1 MLSKHWIG
9 IFFGEN
15 ILRLILT
22 IICFFLLCTGVC
34 FSQDTS
40 ARYVSLAPSST
51 EILFAIGLDKEI
63 VGVSSY
69 CNYPQQARLK
79 EIVGTFSQPNIEKIV
94 SLKPDIVFC
103 AGIEQA
109 PVAAQLKRLGIKVA
123 VHEPK
128 NIKELLDSIKEIGG
142 LTAKQ
147 AQAEELVKK
156 MQQTIQ
162 EVNAKAAAIPLE
174 QRPWVFVE
182 YWNNPLMTAGPGS
195 FIDELITLAG
205 GRNIAYDAPR
215 AYCNFSPEEVL
226 SRNPGCIIL
235 AYMVSGDAATTLTHR
250 LGWSALSAVKNKRVY
265 SDINP
270 DLLLRPGPRIVEG
283 LRQVHIR
290 LYPQDKP

>member
-1 MLSKHWIG
+1 LLS
-9 IFFGEN
+9 
-15 ILRLILT
+15 
-22 IICFFLLCTGVC
+22 TGVC
-34 FSQDTS
+34 FSQDAS

-51 EILFAIGLDKEI
+51 EILFALGLDKEI

-69 CNYPQQARLK
+69 CDYPAQARLK

-109 PVAAQLKRLGIKVA
+109 PVAAQLKRLGIKV
-123 VHEPK
+123 VTHEPK
-128 NIKELLDSIKEIGG
+128 NIKELLDSIKEIGN
-142 LTAKQ
+142 LTARQ

-156 MQQTIQ
+156 MGQTIQ
-162 EVNAKAAAIPLE
+162 EVTGKTAAIPVE
-174 QRPWVFVE
+174 QRPSVFVE

-205 GRNIAYDAPR
+205 GRNIAFDAPR

-226 SRNPGCIIL
+226 SRNPDCIIL
-235 AYMVSGDAATTLTHR
+235 AYMVGGNAATTLTHR
-250 LGWSALSAVKNKRVY
+250 LGWSQLSAIKNNRVY

-270 DLLLRPGPRIVEG
+270 DILLRPGPRIVEG
-283 LRQVHIR
+283 LVELHRR
-290 LYPQDKP
+290 LYKGL

>member
-1 MLSKHWIG
+1 MRTL
-9 IFFGEN
+9 
-15 ILRLILT
+15 LT
-22 IICFFLLCTGVC
+22 LICFFLLCAGVC
-34 FSQDTS
+34 FSQDAS

-51 EILFAIGLDKEI
+51 EILFALGLDKEI

-69 CNYPQQARLK
+69 CDYPAQARLK

-94 SLKPDIVFC
+94 SLKPNIVFC

-123 VHEPK
+123 AHEPK
-128 NIKELLDSIKEIGG
+128 NIKELLDSIREIGN
-142 LTAKQ
+142 LSARQ

-156 MQQTIQ
+156 MSATIQ
-162 EVNAKAAAIPLE
+162 DVSRKTMTIPLE

-226 SRNPGCIIL
+226 SRNPDCIIL
-235 AYMVSGDAATTLTHR
+235 AYMAGGDAATTLTHR
-250 LGWSALSAVKNKRVY
+250 FGWSALSAVKNKRVY

-283 LRQVHIR
+283 LRQVYIR
-290 LYPQDKP
+290 LHPQEKL